1 MAGETAVGA
10 RNAAGRIG
18 RWGIWASTLALSCRK
33 PSFRRLSQPHPFCSY
48 QYTVVPLFPRL
59 VGPAVVPPREPPVA
73 SWLQFNC
80 NKPVA
85 GPVAPIDKKIHN
97 ASTPCLHACQLALY
111 GLRVTT
117 ISPSGKLALELICI
131 GFHPV
136 RCVYSAVLARFS
148 GLARPS
154 SANRQCTDRHPH
166 STNQTPKARH
176 TYHMTTSII
185 APACIATSFTGPIQ
199 CTPITGPH

>member
-1 MAGETAVGA
+1 MAFCLLCE
-10 RNAAGRIG
+10 
-18 RWGIWASTLALSCRK
+18 SSLSQWYRRGQG
-33 PSFRRLSQPHPFCSY
+33 PLLIDSFRYRCLNRY
-48 QYTVVPLFPRL
+48 LR
-59 VGPAVVPPREPPVA
+59 
-73 SWLQFNC
+73 NC

-176 TYHMTTSII
+176 TYHMTTSIM